1 MEILKV
7 LCDWKFADTPAVHF
21 CFWLCP
27 EWISIAKRS
36 QQHPGRE
43 CAQIYYLNDHA
54 FPYFRSLAE
63 LRILDLGKF
72 ITFVCLDKVERTTTT
87 NTEFEM
93 LLPGSAG
100 GPALPEHITKPCN
113 RMAVPEATLPTGGG

>member
-1 MEILKV
+1 MRKLISLYAEEKMERYLEILKV
-7 LCDWKFADTPAVHF
+7 TGILSDWKLADTPAAHF

-43 CAQIYYLNDHA
+43 RAQICYLNDHA

-72 ITFVCLDKVERTTTT
+72 VTF
-87 NTEFEM
+87 
-93 LLPGSAG
+93 
-100 GPALPEHITKPCN
+100 
-113 RMAVPEATLPTGGG
+113 